1 MFYITGAEAPQTE
14 RRRKMSTHAIMAVR
28 TEEGYKGRYVH
39 FDGYTEAMLPAM
51 NRAIK
56 NCQMGGT
63 DPIAYMLG
71 NHWSAFNNTKHE
83 VSDSDTHDQVWYT
96 EADSI
101 DADYLYILDTNRQS
115 ITDKGTIK
123 VTPYIKLGKN
133 WIAIDPSNTIQTK
146 VYA

>member
-1 MFYITGAEAPQTE
+1 
-14 RRRKMSTHAIMAVR
+14 MSTHAIMAVR
-28 TEEGYKGRYVH
+28 TETGYKGRYVH

-51 NRAIK
+51 RRSIQQ
-56 NCQMGGT
+56 CRMGKT

-71 NHWSAFNNTKHE
+71 NHWSAFNITKHE

-101 DADYLYILDTNRQS
+101 DADYLYIIELSDFPNVGYLVQ
-115 ITDKGTIK
+115 
-123 VTPYIKLGKN
+123 PYIKLGKN
-133 WIAIDPSNTIQTK
+133 WIAIDPSNTIATK

>member
-28 TEEGYKGRYVH
+28 TEDGYKGRYVH

-56 NCQMGGT
+56 NCEMGGT

-71 NHWSAFNNTKHE
+71 NHWSAFNITNHE

-101 DADYLYILDTNRQS
+101 DADYLYI
-115 ITDKGTIK
+115 IDKTPK
-123 VTPYIKLGKN
+123 KVQQHTVTPFIKLGKN
-133 WIAIDPSNTIQTK
+133 WIAIDPSNTIATK